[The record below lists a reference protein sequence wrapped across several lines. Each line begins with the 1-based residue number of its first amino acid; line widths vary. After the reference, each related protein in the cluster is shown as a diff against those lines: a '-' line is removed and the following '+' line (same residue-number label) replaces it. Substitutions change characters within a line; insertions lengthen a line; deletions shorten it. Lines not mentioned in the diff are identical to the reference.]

1 MRIVKSK
8 QFVMSIAVVML
19 AVAFVFFQFLPLNK
33 KARDLKAA
41 NAKLISENT
50 ISNAFIEA
58 VPQLK
63 EQIEKTKR
71 DIGDFDVKIPHG
83 RSHGIFLQNLAEVM
97 QQQGL
102 TELVIQP
109 GIEVETSELS
119 GIPIDI
125 RCKGKLVQI
134 FKFFKSL
141 ESFERVVR
149 VGEITLT
156 NDNKLEGVLAMNA
169 RVEIFYRTQNE
180 TAGK

>member
-71 DIGDFDVKIPHG
+71 DIGDFDAKIPHG